1 MPTMIPKR
9 DEEATG
15 PMAGPRAALG
25 RRRLPPAAN
34 DNRPGAARI
43 LRWAAFALF
52 VIALGFWALR
62 A

>member
-1 MPTMIPKR
+1 MLPKR
-9 DEEATG
+9 EDEATL
-15 PMAGPRAALG
+15 PSAAPRAVLG

-34 DNRPGAARI
+34 DNRPGLARI
-43 LRWAAFALF
+43 LRWAGFALF

>member
-1 MPTMIPKR
+1 MIPKR
-9 DEEATG
+9 EDKTG
-15 PMAGPRAALG
+15 PPSATPRAALG

-34 DNRPGAARI
+34 DNRPGLARI

-52 VIALGFWALR
+52 VIALGFWALK

>member
-1 MPTMIPKR
+1 MIPKR
-9 DEEATG
+9 DDEASA
-15 PMAGPRAALG
+15 PAASPRAALG

-43 LRWAAFALF
+43 ARWAAFALF
-52 VIALGFWALR
+52 MIALGFWALK